1 MHLVRYAVS
10 SRGVHTNGQ
19 LYGPLIIARCVAL
32 SYVKESN
39 VKESN
44 DHQMANIASSL
55 YTFPWKKMSMHIYRD
70 PNVRIG

>member
-39 VKESN
+39 
-44 DHQMANIASSL
+44 DQQMANIASSL